1 MPGDSLQEGEN
12 FSGQPSTF
20 LEKFHQKN
28 FVIFGPKKCKNGL
41 SVALR
46 S

>member
-12 FSGQPSTF
+12 FSGQPLTF

-28 FVIFGPKKCKNGL
+28 FVIFALIKCKNRL
-41 SVALR
+41 SMALR